1 MLRGRVNA
9 IGVVL
14 LLFYTN
20 IGAKVIASINNPTYN
35 NPNLSIEKLVKFKSK
50 NLNLD
55 NWTKAPSNQ
64 EFAFRELKVAQD
76 QVLQLKSLR
85 TGNIYDIYKS
95 SLVDNFSKIKDVSPD
110 GRTVIFEVA
119 NRVAEGHVNQ
129 TYVLAFNREYGLTL
143 ADGIIHKIDHER
155 RLTGIEFDKAHHANL
170 IYADNKGN
178 NHISQTVN
186 IADDYTLT
194 ASSKVNDVKNEI
206 VNFYGGA
213 LALGAKVQSS
223 ANPNQY
229 EVKFNSSFTSGQ
241 VSKHRLDY
249 DPQMKAIVLLEEINA
264 NNEVVRKTKFNYNG
278 FNYLTETY
286 NADGELIY
294 CKASAGKPTI
304 DVISNYLYLKAELE
318 AFYFNQLPQATKVF
332 INGNTISIDW
342 GASKPLPLHELR
354 FAYSFDKY
362 SDYGFSSLV
371 ESSYDG
377 TKKNIF
383 IFSRNHNSQLYI
395 TQSEN
400 DLGKIAL
407 NSGSTRRRANPIN

>member
-20 IGAKVIASINNPTYN
+20 IGAKVIASVNNPTYN
-35 NPNLSIEKLVKFKSK
+35 NPNLSIEKLAKLKDKES
-50 NLNLD
+50 NLD
-55 NWTKAPSNQ
+55 DWIKAPSNQ
-64 EFAFRELKVAQD
+64 EFAFRELKLAHD

-85 TGNIYDIYKS
+85 TGNIYDIYRS

-110 GRTVIFEVA
+110 GHTVIFEVA
-119 NRVAEGHVNQ
+119 NKVVDGNINQ
-129 TYVLAFNREYGLTL
+129 THILAFNREYGLTL
-143 ADGIIHKIDHER
+143 ADGIIHKTNNDR
-155 RLTGIEFDKAHHANL
+155 RLLSIEFDQNQHVNL
-170 IYADNKGN
+170 IYADNKGKN
-178 NHISQTVN
+178 NISKL
-186 IADDYTLT
+186 IDLKDDY
-194 ASSKVNDVKNEI
+194 AISSSSKINDAKDEI

-213 LALGAKVQSS
+213 LALGAKIKPS

-229 EVKFNSSFTSGQ
+229 EVQFNSSFTSGQ

-264 NNEVVRKTKFNYNG
+264 NNEVLRKTRFNYNG

-294 CKASAGKPTI
+294 CKASVGKPTADI
-304 DVISNYLYLKAELE
+304 ISNYLYLKAELE
-318 AFYFNQLPQATKVF
+318 AFYFNQIPQTAKVF
-332 INGNTISIDW
+332 IHGNTISIDW

-377 TKKNIF
+377 TKKNTF
-383 IFSRNHNSQLYI
+383 IFSRNHNTQLYV
-395 TQSEN
+395 TQAEN
-400 DLGKIAL
+400 DFEKIAL
-407 NSGSTRRRANPIN
+407 NGGTTRRRANPIN